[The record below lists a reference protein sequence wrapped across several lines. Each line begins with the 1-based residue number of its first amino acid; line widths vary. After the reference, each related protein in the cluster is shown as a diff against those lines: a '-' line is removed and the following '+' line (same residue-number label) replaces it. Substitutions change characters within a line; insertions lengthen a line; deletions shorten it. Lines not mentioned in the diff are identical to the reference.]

1 MANPFVH
8 MELATTDLAKAK
20 EFYGELFGWKFDDQ
34 MMGPGMIYSLFVP
47 DSGPR
52 GGAYSMPGMPPGWLA
67 YVGVEDIDESTEK
80 AKSLGATVV
89 KDVME
94 IPHVGWMSI
103 VVDPT
108 GATIAMFE
116 PMPRA

>member
-1 MANPFVH
+1 MANPVVH

-80 AKSLGATVV
+80 AKSLGATILTGVTEV
-89 KDVME
+89 TGM
-94 IPHVGWMSI
+94 GWLSI
-103 VVDPT
+103 IIDPT
-108 GATIAMFE
+108 GACVGLWQAKM
-116 PMPRA
+116 